1 MMKSLLISS
10 AKPNPAGKD
19 KNKSGQASAAQLGGE
34 WIDIRNTGAYPVD
47 LSGVEVYHVAYD
59 SAGQSR
65 LALVTTLYGTLASGQ
80 VIRVHSGP
88 GPEDYLYPLDR
99 LGADRHHFTRKNYVW
114 NNDKGDRP
122 ALWQSGSNEWV
133 DKTYYDPN
141 PREGAVLV
149 RRNDKLVEG

>member
-1 MMKSLLISS
+1 MKSLLISS

-65 LALVTTLYGTLASGQ
+65 LALVTTLYGKSKSVESGRRRSSHIRPLGGSQNAAPNGWYTDQTLNS
-80 VIRVHSGP
+80 
-88 GPEDYLYPLDR
+88 
-99 LGADRHHFTRKNYVW
+99 
-114 NNDKGDRP
+114 
-122 ALWQSGSNEWV
+122 
-133 DKTYYDPN
+133 
-141 PREGAVLV
+141 
-149 RRNDKLVEG
+149 